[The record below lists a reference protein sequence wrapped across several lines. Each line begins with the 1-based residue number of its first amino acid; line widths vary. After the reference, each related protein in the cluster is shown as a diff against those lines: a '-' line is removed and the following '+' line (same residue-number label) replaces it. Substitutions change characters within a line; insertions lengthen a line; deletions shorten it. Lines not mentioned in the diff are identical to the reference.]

1 MKFIVS
7 IISLLIFFVQAGA
20 RQTQVVSDTSR
31 IHMPGSMLRPVASD
45 TVRRK
50 LFLKLDASFKDSLTV
65 HSPRK
70 PLTGITLA
78 GTHLRINAKEL
89 TVYQTGAFGEMLS
102 LQPGLNLVHFQLAG
116 PDSSKLDTSVKLNY
130 IPLKPAVETRDL
142 KIEEVSIYPHEDQ
155 ELVSGDLLKIRVK
168 ALTGCS
174 LVFLNAVPLIELP
187 AAQTGG
193 MRGIYQVNYT
203 VRPTDTLPLQK
214 LVFTLTGKDGRKVSS
229 KSEERIGFNNAGFP
243 RVAITHGDLPYMNF
257 GLGTDRLGGAK
268 LGYLDTLVRM
278 KVTSRSGNLYRVDL
292 SEHQQAWIPV
302 NLVKLMP
309 SGTFFPASNTGNIT
323 VAADSDYDY
332 IRMTLS
338 DRLPYSSDLLVDPTR
353 IEVNVYGASSNT
365 NWIIQHQGTRTV
377 QSINTHQLESN
388 LFRIEIDLVKEQSWG
403 YTVYYEGRSQLVIRI
418 KHAPLVL
425 DLKRLSIAIDAG
437 HGGKNYG
444 ARSITGVY
452 EKNLTMEIADRLKTL
467 LEASGAQ
474 VVLTRN
480 ADIDLS
486 MYDRVK
492 ELKTIRPDLLISIH
506 ANSSDNPEI
515 NGNSTYY
522 RYVGFR
528 NLSLCIYQKV
538 LELGLNDYGNIGR
551 FNFGLSGPTD
561 YPNALVETAFLSSPS
576 DEAKILDPAF
586 QTQMASKIV
595 EGINLFLKNAGK
607 KNVTFKQA
615 PVKPN

>member
-7 IISLLIFFVQAGA
+7 IISLLIFLTGA
-20 RQTQVVSDTSR
+20 SPGRAQILSDTTR
-31 IHMPGSMLRPVASD
+31 IQTHLPALRPAGKDSPGI
-45 TVRRK
+45 R

-70 PLTGITLA
+70 PLTGITVA
-78 GTHLRINAKEL
+78 GTHLRINAKET
-89 TVYQTGAFGEMLS
+89 TVYQTGAFGLMLS
-102 LQPGLNLVHFQLAG
+102 LQPGMNLINFQLTG

-130 IPLKPAVETRDL
+130 IPMKPAVETREL
-142 KIEEVSIYPHEDQ
+142 KIEEVSLYPHEDQ
-155 ELVSGDLLKIRVK
+155 ELVSGDVLKIRVK

-174 LVFLNAVPLIELP
+174 LVFWNAVPLTELP
-187 AAQTGG
+187 SAQTGG
-193 MRGIYQVNYT
+193 MRGIYQVNYII
-203 VRPTDTLPLQK
+203 RPIDTLQLQK
-214 LVFTLTGKDGRKVSS
+214 LVFTLTGKDGRKVSA
-229 KSEERIGFNNAGFP
+229 KSEERIGFNSAGFP

-278 KVTSRSGNLYRVDL
+278 KVSARSGNLYRVDL
-292 SEHQQAWIPV
+292 SEHQQAWIPL

-309 SGTFFPASNTGNIT
+309 LGTFFPASNTGNIT
-323 VAADSDYDY
+323 VTADSDYDY

-338 DRLPYSSDLLVDPTR
+338 DRLPYSSDLLTGPTR
-353 IEVNVYGASSNT
+353 IEINVYGASSNT
-365 NWIIQHQGTRTV
+365 NWIIQHRGTRTV
-377 QSINTHQLESN
+377 QAINTHQLETD
-388 LFRIEIDLVKEQSWG
+388 LFRIEVDLVKEQSWG
-403 YTVYYEGRSQLVIRI
+403 YSVYYEGRSQLVIRI
-418 KHAPLVL
+418 KHAPQVL
-425 DLKRLSIAIDAG
+425 DLKKLSIAIDAG

-452 EKNLTMEIADRLKTL
+452 EKNLTLEIAGRLKAN
-467 LEASGAQ
+467 LESSGAQ

-492 ELKTIRPDLLISIH
+492 ELKTFRPDILISIH

-522 RYVGFR
+522 RYAGFR

-561 YPNALVETAFLSSPS
+561 YPNALVETAFLSSPG

-586 QTQMASKIV
+586 QTQLAVKIV
-595 EGINLFLKNAGK
+595 EGINLFLKNADK
-607 KNVTFKQA
+607 KNAIFKPA
-615 PVKPN
+615 AAKP